1 MLLTV
6 LCQLSPLLQHYMQ
19 KQNYSPPYIKRHV
32 QLLNFIIVRA
42 PILDWDTFEDI
53 IRWFENES
61 YTERYLKDVKMVL
74 FNIEF
79 FHEHGCFPGNGTIK
93 RELLYQTPSL
103 GSLDMIYLQE
113 HLDELISY
121 MNEHDYS
128 ESCIRRLK
136 FVANRI
142 IVLSRTIEWNSY
154 QEILTWYSSQNHE
167 YFYMKGIRGVLGIL
181 EAFHNRN
188 EMPTNRG
195 TQNTLCPVFSNYSIL
210 NPNFRYLVDLSIE
223 LSLKRGLKA
232 STINSLKAVTLNG
245 SIEIGTN
252 ISVYKEGSGS
262 SAKIKSSTTSKNLER
277 AEIAV
282 LRLERE
288 LTSVQKAKART
299 LQTLDEVRRANG
311 KDDDFW
317 IEDFISAIEAD
328 ESEVYDEEEPEEE

>member
-53 IRWFENES
+53 IHWFENEP
-61 YTERYLKDVKMVL
+61 YKERYLKDVKMVL

-128 ESCIRRLK
+128 ESCIRRLR

-142 IVLSRTIEWNSY
+142 IGLS
-154 QEILTWYSSQNHE
+154 
-167 YFYMKGIRGVLGIL
+167 
-181 EAFHNRN
+181 
-188 EMPTNRG
+188 
-195 TQNTLCPVFSNYSIL
+195 
-210 NPNFRYLVDLSIE
+210 
-223 LSLKRGLKA
+223 
-232 STINSLKAVTLNG
+232 
-245 SIEIGTN
+245 
-252 ISVYKEGSGS
+252 
-262 SAKIKSSTTSKNLER
+262 
-277 AEIAV
+277 
-282 LRLERE
+282 
-288 LTSVQKAKART
+288 
-299 LQTLDEVRRANG
+299 
-311 KDDDFW
+311 
-317 IEDFISAIEAD
+317 
-328 ESEVYDEEEPEEE
+328 